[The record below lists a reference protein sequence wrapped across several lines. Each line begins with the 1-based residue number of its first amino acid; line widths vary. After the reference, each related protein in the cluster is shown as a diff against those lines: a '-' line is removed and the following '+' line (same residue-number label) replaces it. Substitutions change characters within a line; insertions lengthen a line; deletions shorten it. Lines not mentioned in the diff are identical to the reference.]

1 MVIFFTK
8 EYFFLFNHF
17 DHDLKDDNGYFLGV
31 RDQLKA

>member
-17 DHDLKDDNGYFLGV
+17 DHDLKDDNGSIFLE
-31 RDQLKA
+31 LEIN